1 MTDVPPLLYHT
12 CSLPDGFRDLL
23 DKAQF
28 VPLLLLRQEVSL
40 LGRGEAALRA
50 EAELIERDVLRR
62 LVDAGDNILLLFE
75 RARF

>member
-23 DKAQF
+23 DEAQF

>member
-12 CSLPDGFRDLL
+12 CSLPDGFCDLF
-23 DKAQF
+23 DEAQF

>member
-12 CSLPDGFRDLL
+12 CSLPDGFCDLF
-23 DKAQF
+23 DEAQF

-50 EAELIERDVLRR
+50 EAQLIERDVLCR
-62 LVDAGDNILLLFE
+62 LVDACDNILLLFE

>member
-12 CSLPDGFRDLL
+12 CSLPDGFCDLF
-23 DKAQF
+23 DEAQF

-62 LVDAGDNILLLFE
+62 LVDACDNILLLFE